1 MNSEK
6 KFWLDGPQNIKK
18 IIYALCG
25 LCALLCA
32 ADLFDVA
39 DFLYHKHTHFDFE
52 KWFGFFCWFGFVSSV
67 VLVVGARLM
76 RKVVRCEEDYYDR

>member
-6 KFWLDGPQNIKK
+6 KSWLDDPQNIKK

-32 ADLFDVA
+32 ADLF
-39 DFLYHKHTHFDFE
+39 YHKHVHFEFE
-52 KWFGFFCWFGFVSSV
+52 DWFGFFCWFGFVSSV
-67 VLVVGARLM
+67 GLVVGARVM
-76 RKVVRCEEDYYDR
+76 RKVLQREEDYYDR